1 MDADS
6 VAAVICVGSVL
17 VLLCRTGLEVEEI
30 AQRLL
35 CWWFLLVLL
44 GLEVALRDVL
54 EHDAALLLELVVEC
68 GGHDR
73 VSVLDGAYV
82 VGLQELLDDV
92 ETLTVVIAL
101 GTLPFLP
108 ILGANIVSIWKVLH
122 LFVVID
128 GECCDFGRLVDEVV
142 FVE

>member
-1 MDADS
+1 
-6 VAAVICVGSVL
+6 
-17 VLLCRTGLEVEEI
+17 
-30 AQRLL
+30 
-35 CWWFLLVLL
+35 
-44 GLEVALRDVL
+44 
-54 EHDAALLLELVVEC
+54 
-68 GGHDR
+68 
-73 VSVLDGAYV
+73 V

-108 ILGANIVSIWKVLH
+108 ILGANIVTIWKVLY